1 MYRGKRGPFPLISNV
16 SFREINVDTVPT
28 GTGEDEKNRGK
39 IERGGDIF
47 LGLEIHFW
55 FYSSSRR
62 NPDFFFFNQPEITDL
77 PMQEEV
83 THRGAERAAFR
94 SNDKQRTRVNALI
107 TGFANFI

>member
-1 MYRGKRGPFPLISNV
+1 MGWKSISD
-16 SFREINVDTVPT
+16 ST
-28 GTGEDEKNRGK
+28 
-39 IERGGDIF
+39 
-47 LGLEIHFW
+47 
-55 FYSSSRR
+55 RR
-62 NPDFFFFNQPEITDL
+62 HVVIRIFFFFNQPEITDL